1 MNTSLMAS
9 GPEPPPE
16 PRGEAAPELD
26 PAEQYEEEEE
36 RILGPLGGAGLVALV
51 GEVLCGC
58 AGAAGCVAM
67 IWLGIECLAG
77 GEGEGEG
84 AAGAGSAAAAAAAAQ
99 PPASCG
105 PAGYPSGGVWMLAL
119 GWLPCVCCF
128 CHCLVR
134 RVRRKRVRV
143 APLAVPGSIGLDVCY
158 AKKSGAV
165 AGPLPLFEAA
175 TRVLRR
181 GIAAENP
188 IWAVPDGAAG
198 AAEPPDGA
206 LPLASYLNMN
216 AVWVHCQ
223 RDYDDHRRIEGSEA
237 GWGGPR
243 QQVFEDLRRTLF
255 GGVRVTTPVA
265 VNIYDWSGK
274 KAIVA
279 MNKWACCGCRGGG
292 VMGAFHAG
300 VEVLGREYSFGWNDE
315 GTTGVFWV
323 EPKGAEALFGHRF
336 RERVVLG
343 EVSTTAEELE
353 ELVAQL
359 EKEWMGY
366 MYDMWHK
373 NCNHFCDALVDRLSS
388 KSTGDAIARIPPWV
402 NRLLGSG
409 AVFWDKVRMPP
420 ESSMLG
426 SPCHIR

>member
-1 MNTSLMAS
+1 ME
-9 GPEPPPE
+9 PEAPPE
-16 PRGEAAPELD
+16 PLGEAAVETNPTTAHED
-26 PAEQYEEEEE
+26 
-36 RILGPLGGAGLVALV
+36 LGAVGCVVLVVAALGG
-51 GEVLCGC
+51 CC
-58 AGAAGCVAM
+58 AAAGCIAM
-67 IWLGIECLAG
+67 IWLGVDCLAG
-77 GEGEGEG
+77 GEEGG
-84 AAGAGSAAAAAAAAQ
+84 GTGGGGSARGSAGGSAALD
-99 PPASCG
+99 PVSCG
-105 PAGYPSGGVWMLAL
+105 PSGVWMLAL
-119 GWLPCVCCF
+119 GWLPCACCF
-128 CHCLVR
+128 CHCVVR

-143 APLAVPGSIGLDVCY
+143 APLAVPGSIGLVVCY
-158 AKKSGAV
+158 EKGGAV

-181 GIAAENP
+181 GIAGENP
-188 IWAVPDGAAG
+188 IWVVPDGADG

-206 LPLASYLNMN
+206 LPLSSYLNMN

-323 EPKGAEALFGHRF
+323 EPKGAGALFGHRF

-420 ESSMLG
+420 ERCMLG
-426 SPCHIR
+426 SSATSLTRTGLT